1 MISIDLSLCTGCG
14 TCVDACP
21 KGAISMVDRRASIDA
36 ELCDDCGR
44 CVQVCPDQALALISA
59 PETVIAP
66 VAVARAVDQPSSDL
80 ITVETIRPGYW
91 QSAVRPAVGAFLGWA
106 GAELFPRLVPLAID
120 ALEAVMDRQLAQRTK
135 DVRVRP
141 NARSP
146 GDIGQRR
153 RRRHR
158 FGHTGVRRG

>member
-1 MISIDLSLCTGCG
+1 MISIDFSLCTGCG

-21 KGAISMVDRRASIDA
+21 KGAISVVDRRASIDA

-66 VAVARAVDQPSSDL
+66 VAVSRAIDRPSTDL
-80 ITVETIRPGYW
+80 IAVKTIPPGYW

-106 GAELFPRLVPLAID
+106 GAELFPRLVPLALD

-135 DVRVRP
+135 DARVRP
-141 NARSP
+141 NARSL
-146 GDIGQRR
+146 GGSGRR
-153 RRRHR
+153 RRHRHR
-158 FGHTGVRRG
+158 FGHTQE